1 MQWIAV
7 AMAWLTGTF
16 WGDLDGMPVAQEAT
30 AQDATVFALVVS
42 FTTSCMY
49 FATLMDILQ
58 YGYPLTAYV
67 NLALSIANNSGSF
80 VTNTFYH
87 QTKLATSNFTDIVR
101 PNVDT
106 FVFHVN
112 LHAFYLIS
120 QILGYIP
127 RPSLIF
133 RLTT

>member
-16 WGDLDGMPVAQEAT
+16 WGDLDGMPAAQEAT

-58 YGYPLTAYV
+58 YG
-67 NLALSIANNSGSF
+67 
-80 VTNTFYH
+80 
-87 QTKLATSNFTDIVR
+87 
-101 PNVDT
+101 
-106 FVFHVN
+106 
-112 LHAFYLIS
+112 
-120 QILGYIP
+120 
-127 RPSLIF
+127 
-133 RLTT
+133 